1 MSPKN
6 LNATIKI
13 PKLLNK
19 LKNKRVSRIY
29 KKFEKSLNIND
40 NFIVG
45 VSGGPD
51 SLALAFLTKILSLK
65 KGLKPKFIV
74 IDHKLRNESSKE
86 AKLVKKALNK
96 FSIKTEILIW
106 RGQKPLKNIQ
116 SLARQKRYSLFFSK
130 CIKHKIN
137 DVILGHQNDDLIE
150 NFFLRLSRGSGLKG
164 LVSLGKKTQIG
175 KINIHRPLLDF
186 KKDDLIFLSK
196 YVFDFYIKDPSNDNT
211 KFQRIKFRHLL
222 TEFEK
227 IGLDKKKFNLTLKNL
242 KNSDEAIKFYVK
254 QNQINNSYYFLNSNR
269 MLLNL
274 SFFDQPSE
282 IVFRS
287 FSEILQKISKKFY
300 PPRGKKNGKII
311 EKIKFGTFSK
321 VTLGGCIIEKVNQTV
336 ILSKER

>member
-116 SLARQKRYSLFFSK
+116 SLARQ
-130 CIKHKIN
+130 
-137 DVILGHQNDDLIE
+137 
-150 NFFLRLSRGSGLKG
+150 
-164 LVSLGKKTQIG
+164 
-175 KINIHRPLLDF
+175 
-186 KKDDLIFLSK
+186 
-196 YVFDFYIKDPSNDNT
+196 
-211 KFQRIKFRHLL
+211 
-222 TEFEK
+222 
-227 IGLDKKKFNLTLKNL
+227 
-242 KNSDEAIKFYVK
+242 
-254 QNQINNSYYFLNSNR
+254 
-269 MLLNL
+269 
-274 SFFDQPSE
+274 
-282 IVFRS
+282 
-287 FSEILQKISKKFY
+287 
-300 PPRGKKNGKII
+300 
-311 EKIKFGTFSK
+311 
-321 VTLGGCIIEKVNQTV
+321 
-336 ILSKER
+336 